1 MSRKSKVQSFS
12 ASMLEDI
19 KLPPRPA
26 PKNEVAPA
34 DTAPTEQVEPAAPAQ
49 VPVENEATDAP
60 AVAEPPATATTDTP
74 SPALAEPVN
83 AAVNLTLP
91 VSLFDRVDAAR
102 TKLKVSYPVLVM
114 TAIEATYADLPALL
128 AAEAPLIPDDGP
140 RTSLFGLPNRHVM
153 TAAEEPKRTKLL
165 RFTKSNRDVLN
176 SLTEQFNASSRNALL
191 HAAQR
196 AYLDRHNL

>member
-26 PKNEVAPA
+26 PRNEAPPA
-34 DTAPTEQVEPAAPAQ
+34 DVATTDKVDPAAPTPT
-49 VPVENEATDAP
+49 PVEDTAAETPAAVEAP
-60 AVAEPPATATTDTP
+60 VTATPDAP
-74 SPALAEPVN
+74 SPAPAEPVN

-102 TKLKVSYPVLVM
+102 KKIKVSYPVLVM
-114 TAIEATYADLPALL
+114 TAIEATYTDLPDLL
-128 AAEAPLIPDDGP
+128 AAEAPLVPTEQ

-176 SLTEQFNASSRNALL
+176 NLTEQFNASSRNALL
-191 HAAQR
+191 HAALR